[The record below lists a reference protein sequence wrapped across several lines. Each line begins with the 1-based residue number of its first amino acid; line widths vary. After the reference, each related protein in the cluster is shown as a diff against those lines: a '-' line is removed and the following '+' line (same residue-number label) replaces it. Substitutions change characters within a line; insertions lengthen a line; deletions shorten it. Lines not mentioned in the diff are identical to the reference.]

1 MVLMFIIY
9 KIVII
14 KSFFLLKDL
23 FSRPTPLLG
32 TKRQE
37 LTQPAEGT
45 NLPNPLNTIPKTS
58 LDMLLNSLTES
69 SGVEP
74 STARTME
81 PQEPLATVMKELL
94 SSENSNKDFL
104 QKDDNFLNSLGQVNT
119 LILQANSMNPTDN
132 STASVSAEEVVEEE
146 IVAIDPPVSPGPGGE
161 ASSPGPGGEVSPGP
175 GGEVSEAS
183 SPGHVTL
190 QSFLAAISQSR
201 EEDTKQDLTEGPVLL
216 PFRTT
221 LRTTTTTTTTPTT
234 TTMLQTTT
242 KGKLWFTVY
251 CLRFMVYMF

>member
-1 MVLMFIIY
+1 MVLMFIIH

-104 QKDDNFLNSLGQVNT
+104 QKDDSFLNSLGQVNT

-146 IVAIDPPVSPGPGGE
+146 IVAIDPP
-161 ASSPGPGGEVSPGP
+161 VSPGP